1 MLRYLEGDNL
11 SELETIAANLF
22 EADQAS
28 GEKIT
33 DRQFSVRVLEKIH
46 RGADIPSPSRAKRV
60 WLYRVSIAAAVAA
73 IVVGSGYFLRRRA
86 TSRGAAGVVMTNGL
100 RRRKAGLGA
109 GGTGGAARMMH
120 FGAAFGERRPAQP

>member
-11 SELETIAANLF
+11 CELETIAANLF

-73 IVVGSGYFLRRRA
+73 IVVGSGYFLRL
-86 TSRGAAGVVMTNGL
+86 GALSGKCGGFFRTNWFF
-100 RRRKAGLGA
+100 RRKAIE
-109 GGTGGAARMMH
+109 T
-120 FGAAFGERRPAQP
+120 

>member
-73 IVVGSGYFLRRRA
+73 IVVGSGYFLRLGAQFGRVGGF
-86 TSRGAAGVVMTNGL
+86 SRTNGFS
-100 RRRKAGLGA
+100 RTKKMEAAEARAG
-109 GGTGGAARMMH
+109 
-120 FGAAFGERRPAQP
+120 

>member
-73 IVVGSGYFLRRRA
+73 IVVGSGYFLRLGA
-86 TSRGAAGVVMTNGL
+86 LSRQAGGFSPTNGFS
-100 RRRKAGLGA
+100 REEKSEAPEGPARAERKVPTRTTLA
-109 GGTGGAARMMH
+109 
-120 FGAAFGERRPAQP
+120 ER

>member
-73 IVVGSGYFLRRRA
+73 IVVGSGYFLRLRA
-86 TSRGAAGVVMTNGL
+86 TSDGNGGL
-100 RRRKAGLGA
+100 FTPNVFSTGEEASATDGLG
-109 GGTGGAARMMH
+109 RCKSINV
-120 FGAAFGERRPAQP
+120 R